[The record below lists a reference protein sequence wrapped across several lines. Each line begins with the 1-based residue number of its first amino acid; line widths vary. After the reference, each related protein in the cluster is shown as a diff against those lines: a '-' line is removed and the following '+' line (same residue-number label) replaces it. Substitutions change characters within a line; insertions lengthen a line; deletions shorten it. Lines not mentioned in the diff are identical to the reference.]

1 MSTREPT
8 TGVIPGHVGEQ
19 RPGRHHVGD
28 AQRNAHS
35 RSLAVL
41 PRCPDRATPYPG
53 SVNERPDPPALP
65 HRQLALVLVGLMLGV
80 LLSALDGTIVAV
92 ALPTISGH
100 LGHVENAHWVVTAY
114 LMTATAATLLYG
126 RASDVFGRKPVF
138 LSRDRAVPARF
149 GAVLVGAGDGGQSSR
164 RPEPLQGVGGGGL
177 LSLVSLATVADL
189 VPARK
194 RAAYQGMFGAVFGL
208 AGVLGPLIGGVIVTY
223 ASWRWLFLI
232 NLPVGAVVLALVART
247 LPATPRRPGA
257 HLDPFGA
264 VLLVGAVGFFLCWTS
279 RGQETGYGGAGTTS
293 LIVVAVLLAIG
304 FLVIQRT
311 TASPVLP
318 LRLFRS
324 RGFTAVTLVAFCG
337 GVSLFA
343 AILFVP
349 LFLQLRPAPQRHHGR
364 RDVGRDDRR
373 AGDLLDGGRARGQS
387 QRTSALNPW
396 CSARW
401 RSRSPSACSPNLD
414 EGTSAGATIAVLVL
428 LGLGL
433 GAVSPMM
440 VTVAQSSVARED
452 LGVATSAV
460 SFFPQ
465 PSAAPSGQRS
475 GSRCSPM
482 YSGAGPGEESSTR
495 PGCGCCPTGS
505 RRCRLATRS
514 AFLDAFTDAA
524 STVFWLALPVAG
536 GRGAGRHRHPA
547 PTA

>member
-1 MSTREPT
+1 
-8 TGVIPGHVGEQ
+8 
-19 RPGRHHVGD
+19 
-28 AQRNAHS
+28 
-35 RSLAVL
+35 
-41 PRCPDRATPYPG
+41 
-53 SVNERPDPPALP
+53 VNERPDPPALP

-138 LSRDRAVPARF
+138 LSAIGLFLLGSALCSLAQGMGQLAAARA
-149 GAVLVGAGDGGQSSR
+149 
-164 RPEPLQGVGGGGL
+164 LQGVGGGGL
-177 LSLVSLATVADL
+177 LSLALATVADL

-208 AGVLGPLIGGVIVTY
+208 AGVLGPLIGGIIVDH

-349 LFLQLRPAPQRHHGR
+349 LFLQLVQHRSATTAGEMLAAMTGGLVISSMG
-364 RDVGRDDRR
+364 VGR
-373 AGDLLDGGRARGQS
+373 GV
-387 QRTSALNPW
+387 
-396 CSARW
+396 
-401 RSRSPSACSPNLD
+401 SRSGRPREPMVLGTVAIAVAIGLLTQLD

-460 SFFPQ
+460 SFFRNLGGTVG
-465 PSAAPSGQRS
+465 SAVGIAVLTHVL
-475 GSRCSPM
+475 GSR
-482 YSGAGPGEESSTR
+482 AGRGELDPTR
-495 PGCGCCPTGS
+495 L
-505 RRCRLATRS
+505 RLLPDRIATLPPATRS

-524 STVFWLALPVAG
+524 STVFWLALPVAVVAVLATIAIP
-536 GRGAGRHRHPA
+536 RPPRDPQAPVADATPA
-547 PTA
+547 VDEDAVRS